1 MSTAGRLRAL
11 SDWQVER
18 VRDGAN
24 AELARRAA
32 ADYVTLTEAARLL
45 GISKGSVHH
54 AVTRGE
60 IRSLRLMPPEGRS
73 SIVLLVH
80 RGDVVAYEPRVYP
93 RVERA
98 S

>member
-45 GISKGSVHH
+45 GISKGSVH
-54 AVTRGE
+54 
-60 IRSLRLMPPEGRS
+60 
-73 SIVLLVH
+73 LVH